1 MGPKVSLLP
10 NRGGTSAPFQQGWS
24 LGFTPER
31 WMMAHL
37 PGGLLLKQFPPPRTV
52 SCLETMY
59 LVPTEAN

>member
-31 WMMAHL
+31 VDDGPSPWGASPEAISPSKDSELLGDHV
-37 PGGLLLKQFPPPRTV
+37 PG
-52 SCLETMY
+52 SH
-59 LVPTEAN
+59 